1 MKGYV
6 FYKQKFTIILSNYWL
21 IFTIKGGNID
31 KSNILSLR
39 KTFISVETENNKWD
53 IYDKVQL
60 GLKER
65 NGHRLYPTFLPKVT
79 EKIFFF
85 N

>member
-60 GLKER
+60 GLKEKWTQALPHVPSKS
-65 NGHRLYPTFLPKVT
+65 HRKD
-79 EKIFFF
+79 FFF
-85 N
+85 